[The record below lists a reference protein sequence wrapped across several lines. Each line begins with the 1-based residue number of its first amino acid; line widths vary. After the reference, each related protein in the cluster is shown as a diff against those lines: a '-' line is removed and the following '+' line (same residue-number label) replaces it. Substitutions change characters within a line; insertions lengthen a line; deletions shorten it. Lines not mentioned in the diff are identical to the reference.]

1 MEFGEKCFKKNKLI
15 KYNTKIYN
23 NYVLQLININ
33 NMKKIYS
40 EDDLLNYIYKE
51 ISPQD
56 SLLIEKEINEN
67 ESLKLIYMELLEGID
82 LLNKTYFRPSEITLD
97 NIIKKA
103 KEGLK
108 QNAE

>member
-67 ESLKLIYMELLEGID
+67 
-82 LLNKTYFRPSEITLD
+82 
-97 NIIKKA
+97 
-103 KEGLK
+103 
-108 QNAE
+108 

>member
-1 MEFGEKCFKKNKLI
+1 
-15 KYNTKIYN
+15 
-23 NYVLQLININ
+23 
-33 NMKKIYS
+33 
-40 EDDLLNYIYKE
+40 
-51 ISPQD
+51 
-56 SLLIEKEINEN
+56 
-67 ESLKLIYMELLEGID
+67 MELLEGID